1 MIVTTA
7 KQKIKQIISELI
19 RLLMITIM
27 LFLSFV
33 MIAIIIIGHI
43 EPDDYSRLAERHGDY
58 EREILNNDIDTYD
71 EIMYNAII
79 FHITSS
85 TRFYR
90 YKMTGTSLYRI
101 AAEKVFSNTTMYSFI
116 VKYERPELY
125 PAFTECKELN
135 DTNVCF
141 AGFEEYDRL
150 YMKDVVEIESY
161 KPFVENEIYKN
172 YLIAK
177 NAKFEAEQQ
186 RLREEEENRIEAEH
200 NRTKL
205 YSCVENG
212 SQLICNKV
220 NE

>member
-1 MIVTTA
+1 MTTA
-7 KQKIKQIISELI
+7 KHKIKQIIPKLL
-19 RLLMITIM
+19 RLLMISIM

-33 MIAIIIIGHI
+33 MIAIIIVGHI
-43 EPDDYSRLAERHGDY
+43 EPDSYSRLAERHGDY
-58 EREILNNDIDTYD
+58 ESEILNNDIDTYD
-71 EIMYNAII
+71 KIMYNAII
-79 FHITSS
+79 YKIISS
-85 TRFYR
+85 TRFDK
-90 YKMTGTSLYRI
+90 YKMTGMSLYNIVANR
-101 AAEKVFSNTTMYSFI
+101 VFSNTTMYSFI

-125 PAFTECKELN
+125 AAFMECKGAN
-135 DTNVCF
+135 GNGVCF
-141 AGFEEYDRL
+141 AGFEEYDKL

-161 KPFVENEIYKN
+161 KSFVGKEIYKN

-186 RLREEEENRIEAEH
+186 RLRQEEENRIEGEYK
-200 NRTKL
+200 RTKL

>member
-1 MIVTTA
+1 MTTA

-58 EREILNNDIDTYD
+58 ESEILNNDIDTYD
-71 EIMYNAII
+71 KIMYNAII
-79 FHITSS
+79 FKIISSARFHKDKITS
-85 TRFYR
+85 
-90 YKMTGTSLYRI
+90 TSLYNIVAKR
-101 AAEKVFSNTTMYSFI
+101 VFSNTTMYSFI

-125 PAFTECKELN
+125 AAFIECKKLN

-161 KPFVENEIYKN
+161 KSFVENEIYKN
-172 YLIAK
+172 YLIAEK
-177 NAKFEAEQQ
+177 AKVEAEQK
-186 RLREEEENRIEAEH
+186 RIREEEENRIEA
-200 NRTKL
+200 NNKRTKL